1 MEERQGPQ
9 NHKLSMSNRSNIEIT
24 GVNDVISFDSN
35 EIILDTESGLLL
47 LRGEELHISHLTL
60 EKGEAVSYTH
70 LLSVQIQTRQ
80 MGKRYYAVL
89 TGVLAKKEGELA
101 DTLLKDGRT
110 NMSKI
115 VPKGTAGGKE
125 ARLKYKVLRTK
136 RCV

>member
-60 EKGEAVSYTH
+60 EKGEVHVDGHVDS
-70 LLSVQIQTRQ
+70 
-80 MGKRYYAVL
+80 L
-89 TGVLAKKEGELA
+89 TYSEANKTSKQAE
-101 DTLLKDGRT
+101 KFFGRLF
-110 NMSKI
+110 K
-115 VPKGTAGGKE
+115 
-125 ARLKYKVLRTK
+125 
-136 RCV
+136 